1 MPASTK
7 PARRHASAVQKRAR
21 LRTPA
26 STATPTTAP
35 TAGFGARLRYRFDNA
50 LTRGPFVVIAY
61 LALLSLL
68 IIVVAAVIATVAK
81 LSFGGGRDESFFE
94 ELWQTMLRTVDAGA
108 FAADEDWS
116 TRLLSLV
123 VTIIGIFLAGSLIGL
138 IANAVD
144 QRVEELKRGR
154 NPVIE
159 SGHTLV
165 LGWSPHVPRIVG
177 ELVVANESERQA
189 SVVVLGPADA
199 VEMEDEIRSR
209 VGDLRTTKLVCRTGD
224 PSMPSDLERAAVGS
238 ARSIVAV
245 RGDDGDAGVVKAVLA
260 VRALDPGHERAHMV
274 AEVAEADNAG
284 TLRTVSKGRVLTVS
298 SDDVVAEVTAQ
309 ACLRSGLASVFT
321 DLLDFDGDELYF
333 TAIPPELTG
342 RTYADALLAY
352 ESCSVIGVATDVV
365 ELNPAPDRPLVDGDE
380 LIVVAADD
388 SAITFTGL
396 SDVAA
401 PEPPAAAPTEPSPV
415 RIVMVG
421 WSGFGSKVLA
431 QLDEFLPAGS
441 HVDVVVDTDLV
452 DPATLEGIEMAN
464 ATLGV
469 RGGDG
474 GPDHLL
480 GLAADPDPD
489 QVIVLGYRD
498 ALGID
503 EADARTLLA
512 LLTLRQAWPS
522 EGPDHVRIVAELL
535 DQRNLVL
542 AAPVGVDDLIVSD
555 ALASLLMAQ
564 LSERADLQAVFDDLF
579 DAEGAVVDLVR
590 ADTVVA
596 GGPRRWADIVAAAAA
611 GGMSAFG
618 YRLGS
623 GGTVVINPTKSSTVE
638 LAPGDEVV
646 VVATRDE

>member
-1 MPASTK
+1 M
-7 PARRHASAVQKRAR
+7 QKRAR

-26 STATPTTAP
+26 TRTTPTST
-35 TAGFGARLRYRFDNA
+35 TSAGFGARLRYRFDNA

-68 IIVVAAVIATVAK
+68 VVLVAAVIATVAK

-144 QRVEELKRGR
+144 QRVEELRRGR
-154 NPVIE
+154 NPVLE

-199 VEMEDEIRSR
+199 TEMEDEIRNR
-209 VGDLRTTKLVCRTGD
+209 VGDLRTTRLVCRTGD
-224 PSMPSDLERAAVGS
+224 PSMPSDLERAAVGN

-245 RGDDGDAGVVKAVLA
+245 RGDEGDAGVVKAVLA

-321 DLLDFDGDELYF
+321 ELLDFDGDEMYF
-333 TAIPPELTG
+333 TPAPDALVG
-342 RTYADALLAY
+342 RTYAESLLGY
-352 ESCSVIGVATDVV
+352 DSCSVIGVATDVV
-365 ELNPAPDRPLVDGDE
+365 ELNPPPDRVIAAGDE

-388 SAITFTGL
+388 SAIAFSGL
-396 SDVAA
+396 VDAAA
-401 PEPPAAAPTEPSPV
+401 PEAPAAAPVEPAPV

-421 WSGFGSKVLA
+421 WSGFGAKVLR

-452 DPATLEGIEMAN
+452 DTAALDGIEMAH

-498 ALGID
+498 ALSID

-579 DAEGAVVDLVR
+579 DADGAVVDLVR
-590 ADTVVA
+590 ADTVVRA
-596 GGPRRWADIVAAAAA
+596 GTRRWADVVAAAAA
-611 GGMSAFG
+611 GAMSAFG
-618 YRLGS
+618 YRSAATG
-623 GGTVVINPTKSSTVE
+623 VVVVNPSKSSTVE
-638 LAPGDEVV
+638 LAGNDEVV
-646 VVATRDE
+646 VVATRE

>member
-1 MPASTK
+1 MQAPPAS
-7 PARRHASAVQKRAR
+7 
-21 LRTPA
+21 
-26 STATPTTAP
+26 
-35 TAGFGARLRYRFDNA
+35 FGARLRYRFDNA

-68 IIVVAAVIATVAK
+68 VIIVAAVVATAAS
-81 LSFGGGRDESFFE
+81 LAFGGGRDESFVE
-94 ELWQTMLRTVDAGA
+94 SVWQSMLRMIDAGS
-108 FAADEDWS
+108 FAGDVAWP
-116 TRLLSLV
+116 TRLVALV
-123 VTIIGIFLAGSLIGL
+123 ITLIGIFLAGSLIGL
-138 IANAVD
+138 IASAVD
-144 QRVEELKRGR
+144 QRVEELRRGR
-154 NPVIE
+154 NPVLE

-177 ELVVANESERQA
+177 ELVVANESERRA
-189 SVVVLGPADA
+189 SVVVLGRADA
-199 VEMEDEIRSR
+199 TEMEDEIRSR
-209 VGDLRTTKLVCRTGD
+209 VGDLRTTRLVCRTGD
-224 PSMPSDLERAAVGS
+224 PSVPSDLERAAVGT

-284 TLRTVSKGRVLTVS
+284 TLRAVSNGRVLTVS

-321 DLLDFDGDELYF
+321 ELLDFDGDEMYF
-333 TAIPPELTG
+333 TPVPSELVG
-342 RTYADALLAY
+342 RTYAEALLAY
-352 ESCSVIGVATDVV
+352 ESCSVIGLATDDLV
-365 ELNPAPDRPLVDGDE
+365 ELNPSPGRVLDAGGE

-388 SAITFTGL
+388 SAIAFTGI
-396 SDVAA
+396 
-401 PEPPAAAPTEPSPV
+401 AAAVPDAAAVTPVEHPPV

-421 WSGFGSKVLA
+421 WSGFGAKVLR

-441 HVDVVVDTDLV
+441 HVEVVVDTDLV
-452 DPATLEGIEMAN
+452 DAAELDGIEMAH
-464 ATLGV
+464 ATLAV

-480 GLAADPDPD
+480 SLADDPDPD

-498 ALGID
+498 ALSVD

-512 LLTLRQAWPS
+512 LLTLRQAWPPA
-522 EGPDHVRIVAELL
+522 GTDHVRIVAELL

-579 DAEGAVVDLVR
+579 DAEGAVVDLVA
-590 ADTVVA
+590 ADAGARRWVEVVA
-596 GGPRRWADIVAAAAA
+596 GAAAR
-611 GGMSAFG
+611 GLSAFG
-618 YRLGS
+618 YRKAVD
-623 GGTVVINPTKSSTVE
+623 GGVVINPPKSSTVS
-638 LAPGDEVV
+638 LAAGDELV
-646 VVATRDE
+646 VVATRS